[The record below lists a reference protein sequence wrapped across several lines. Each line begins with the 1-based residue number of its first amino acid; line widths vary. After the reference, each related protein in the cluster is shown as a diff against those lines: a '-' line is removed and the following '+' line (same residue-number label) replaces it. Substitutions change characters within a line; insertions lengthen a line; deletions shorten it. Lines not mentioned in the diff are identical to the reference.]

1 MNIQDQIDKLKLRI
15 DEIRATIAT
24 EKCDYKLEYQNLY
37 KLEDQ
42 LRKLILAS
50 CQQ

>member
-1 MNIQDQIDKLKLRI
+1 MNIQDQIEKLKLRI

-42 LRKLILAS
+42 LRKLILES
-50 CQQ
+50 CRQ